1 MISQGIIYIT
11 LICIVLTGVVPV
23 IGGIALLAM
32 KKIKGSS
39 FWAGVLAFII
49 SIVAASI
56 ASVFVTLPTAMSGAA
71 SGTVSL
77 TVETPDWQVI
87 AVSIISAVAIGFAM
101 LILIKNCMKTRTFKA
116 ALSAGLG
123 FGIPQL
129 LSMAFTFVTMY
140 TTFAKINNGTFE
152 NDYIPLVEM
161 GMLPKETVAEMKAM
175 YTAYTVND
183 LIGQLLATF
192 GTVLLMVAAAIVI
205 MLFVTK
211 KKAMLGTLA
220 VIGGIGVTSVI
231 TSVITN
237 VLVAGV
243 IALAIGAAA
252 FIFACRMK
260 DDIVPPAQPTATN
273 DSFMQSVASA
283 KEDN

>member
-39 FWAGVLAFII
+39 FWAGVLAFFI
-49 SIVAASI
+49 AAI
-56 ASVFVTLPTAMSGAA
+56 ATAIATLFVTIPTAMTSADA
-71 SGTVSL
+71 TSL
-77 TVETPDWQVI
+77 TAAVPLWQTI
-87 AVSIISAVAIGFAM
+87 AVSIISAAVLGFAM
-101 LILIKNCMKTRTFKA
+101 LILIRNCMKTRTFKA

-260 DDIVPPAQPTATN
+260 DDIVPPAQPTAAN